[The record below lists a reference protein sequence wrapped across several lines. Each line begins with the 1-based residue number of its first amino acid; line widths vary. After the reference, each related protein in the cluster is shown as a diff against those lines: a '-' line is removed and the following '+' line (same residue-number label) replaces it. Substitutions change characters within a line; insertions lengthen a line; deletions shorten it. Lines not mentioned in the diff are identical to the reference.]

1 MTVRARLTLLNVLVF
16 TAVMT
21 ALGLT
26 VRQHVKQNLE
36 AGIDRTLERG
46 PGRRGPRPEP
56 RRDNSRPD
64 RPERGRGRDYRPTKE
79 NIARWRSLYK
89 EQNDP
94 EAPTP
99 PFFDT
104 SGENLMSQKR
114 ATDLSA
120 IQRVIAGGKPLFT
133 TVDTMRCYTSL
144 LPVERVEPGVGRV
157 IVQTTES
164 LEKTNEAVAQFTRS
178 LLTMIPL
185 AMLLAAGG
193 GLFLTSRALRPIRA
207 ATEAA
212 SKIGASDLSERLPVS
227 GKDEFARLAQTLNG
241 MLARLEAAFERQR
254 RFVADASH
262 ELRTPLTVIKA
273 NTSLALADPAL
284 APDARETLS
293 EIDSAADRT
302 TRIVQDLLLLARS
315 EAGQLP
321 VKKETV
327 ALKGLLDELGQEA
340 PRLRT
345 GAPPVRVD
353 APASLTLS
361 ADPHQLRRMLT
372 NLLDNALRHTPS
384 PGEVTLS
391 ASQSGKSVTLE
402 VSDTGVGIAPEHL
415 PHLGERFYRA
425 DASRARTGGGTGLGL
440 AIARSIAEA
449 HGGTLTITSTP
460 GTGTTVQIVLPVES
474 A

>member
-36 AGIDRTLERG
+36 AGIDRTLENRMRR
-46 PGRRGPRPEP
+46 PRERRQRRIDKDFIEWGRQFW
-56 RRDNSRPD
+56 
-64 RPERGRGRDYRPTKE
+64 KE
-79 NIARWRSLYK
+79 QK
-89 EQNDP
+89 EQN
-94 EAPTP
+94 ETGP
-99 PFFDT
+99 PPVAFYDREGISIIT
-104 SGENLMSQKR
+104 DQPAIDQPAALR
-114 ATDLSA
+114 ALAS
-120 IQRVIAGGKPLFT
+120 GKPVFST
-133 TVDTMRCYTSL
+133 IGQARCYTMVV
-144 LPVERVEPGVGRV
+144 PPERIEEGLGPLV
-157 IVQTTES
+157 VQATES
-164 LEKTNEAVAQFTRS
+164 LEKTNEAVTQFTRS

-327 ALKGLLDELGQEA
+327 ALKGLLDELGREA

-353 APASLTLS
+353 APASLTLDV
-361 ADPHQLRRMLT
+361 DPHQLRRMLT
-372 NLLDNALRHTPS
+372 NLLDNALRHTPAS
-384 PGEVTLS
+384 GEVTLS
-391 ASQSGKSVTLE
+391 ASQSGKSVTLA
-402 VSDTGVGIAPEHL
+402 VSDTGAGIAPEHL

-449 HGGTLTITSTP
+449 HGGTLTIASTP
-460 GTGTTVQIVLPVES
+460 GAGTTVQVVLPVES